1 MLSLSNLFCDHA
13 AGNERL
19 RYGHRHGGRE
29 RRFDDRPYPDAPRPV
44 VVWAVT
50 GKCNLRCV
58 HCYAGA
64 TDAAMPGELTT
75 AEGFDLLDQLKA
87 FGCPA
92 VLISGGE
99 PLSRPDTLEF
109 IAYAAELGLPCTLS
123 TNGTLITP
131 WIAQRLAALGLRYVG
146 VSLDGSPATHDKL
159 RGAKGAFH
167 DAVAGIRRC
176 KAAGLKVGVR
186 FTVHGLNRHE
196 IDDVIDTCL
205 AEGIDRLCVYHLAY
219 AGRGGKMQKLD
230 LTAEDT
236 RDVVDHLI
244 DRTRRCHAAGEP
256 LEVLT
261 VGNHADAAYA
271 VLRLEAEDSHR
282 AAAVHAK
289 LTGTGGNRSGQ
300 NICSI
305 DPIGRVH
312 MDQFSWHHSVGDLRK
327 ETFAEIWGGASD
339 LRLRTLRARPKGLP
353 EACRTCRF
361 VGLCNG
367 NLRTRAEAAT
377 GDWLGMDPSC
387 YLTEAER
394 AASTSSAIEDRLTVL
409 T

>member
-1 MLSLSNLFCDHA
+1 MLSLSNLFCEHA
-13 AGNERL
+13 AGNEQL
-19 RYGHRHGGRE
+19 RYGHRAGGRE
-29 RRFDDRPYPDAPRPV
+29 QRFDDRPHPDAPRPV

-50 GKCNLRCV
+50 GQCNLKCV

-99 PLSRPDTLEF
+99 PLARGDTLEL
-109 IAYAAELGLPCTLS
+109 IAYARELGLPATLS
-123 TNGTLITP
+123 TNGTLLTD
-131 WIAQRLAALGLRYVG
+131 WTARRLAKLGLRYVG
-146 VSLDGSPATHDKL
+146 ISLDGGRATHDKL
-159 RGAKGAFH
+159 RGMKGSFD
-167 DAVAGIRRC
+167 DAIAGIRRC

-186 FTVHGLNRHE
+186 FTVHALNLHE
-196 IDDVIDTCL
+196 LDAVVDRCL
-205 AEGIDRLCVYHLAY
+205 AESIDRLCVYHLAY
-219 AGRGGKMQKLD
+219 AGRGGNMQKVD
-230 LTAEDT
+230 LTADQT

-244 DRTRRCHAAGEP
+244 DRTRSLHAEGRP

-271 VLRLEAEDSHR
+271 VLRLERENPPLAER
-282 AAAVHAK
+282 VHAR
-289 LTGTGGNRSGQ
+289 LAGTGGNRSGQ

-305 DPIGRVH
+305 DPLGKVH
-312 MDQFSWHHSVGDLRK
+312 MDQFSWHHTVGDLRRQ
-327 ETFAEIWGGASD
+327 TFAEVWGEAWGPRLKQ
-339 LRLRTLRARPKGLP
+339 LRHRRDHLP
-353 EACRTCRF
+353 ETCRRCRF
-361 VGLCNG
+361 VDLCNG

-387 YLTEAER
+387 YLTDAER
-394 AASTSSAIEDRLTVL
+394 AADCASVAVD
-409 T
+409 

>member
-13 AGNERL
+13 AGNEQL

-50 GKCNLRCV
+50 GKCNLKCV

-64 TDAAMPGELTT
+64 TDQPMPGELTT

-99 PLSRPDTLEF
+99 PLARSDTLEF
-109 IAYAAELGLPCTLS
+109 IAHAHELGLPATLS
-123 TNGTLITP
+123 TNGTLLTD
-131 WIAQRLAALGLRYVG
+131 WIAKRLARLHLRYVG
-146 VSLDGSPATHDKL
+146 VSLDGGPVTHDKL
-159 RGAKGAFH
+159 RGVRGSFDQAI
-167 DAVAGIRRC
+167 AGIRRC
-176 KAAGLKVGVR
+176 KDEGLKVGVR
-186 FTVHGLNRHE
+186 FTVHALNQHE
-196 IDDVIDTCL
+196 MDDVIDICL

-219 AGRGGKMQKLD
+219 AGRGGKMQKVD
-230 LTAEDT
+230 LTTDQT
-236 RDVVDHLI
+236 RYCVDRLI
-244 DRTRRCHAAGEP
+244 QRTRQCHDAGEP

-271 VLRLEAEDSHR
+271 VLDLERRDPARAE
-282 AAAVHAK
+282 AVLDK

-305 DPIGRVH
+305 DPMGKVH
-312 MDQFSWHHSVGDLRK
+312 VDQFSWHYDVGDLRR
-327 ETFAEIWGGASD
+327 ETFAEVWGEASD
-339 LRLRTLRARPKGLP
+339 PRLRVLRDRQPHLP
-353 EACRTCRF
+353 EKCRDCRF

-367 NLRTRAEAAT
+367 NLRVRAEAAT
-377 GDWLGMDPSC
+377 GDWLGDDPSC
-387 YLTEAER
+387 YLTAEER
-394 AASTSSAIEDRLTVL
+394 GVTDREVAAGV
-409 T
+409 